1 MTVPADLDAE
11 LGAVGAV
18 IERQGQGL
26 DELTA
31 PGLFIAPAAVELLRI
46 VQEMQREGLPID
58 SVSVA
63 RRSKNAV
70 LVNQAVDLGAPGIA
84 FHLPTL
90 RRKAKLR
97 AIQQAATQTLALV
110 DRLDQRA
117 DDIDDELAEAV
128 AAADAERRQ
137 ACDRFGTSTDAG
149 FPLWTSADFDTYQ
162 PPADCDI
169 LGQAIL
175 RQGSL
180 SLLMGQP
187 GLGKS
192 TASFALAV
200 ANVRGDRDF
209 AGIPLCQNP
218 RRWLFIGN
226 ENGPDRWKAHFGAAA
241 QTMNQAERK
250 GLRSQIAVAAL
261 FDGEA
266 SDLSMPDN
274 ENRLEA
280 TVRAAQADV
289 VVLDPWTEIVPNEID
304 STVVRAAI
312 GSLRRAIRRANH
324 RAATLVVCHAKA
336 GREMVADSLGNFG
349 AGNAQRG
356 NRMLYSSA
364 RSALLMVPH
373 DEDGTDLVLSLAKCN
388 DGPPLNP
395 RRIAFD
401 REAFRY
407 RVNADFDV
415 QAWTAGLRAKTRP
428 KRKVDP
434 ETIESLVREGHTTTK
449 AIVEQLASRGS
460 ERSVKEA
467 IASAVEIGLLRRT
480 GHGTYALNLE

>member
-1 MTVPADLDAE
+1 MTYPADIDAE

-26 DELTA
+26 DELAA
-31 PGLFIAPAAVELLRI
+31 PGLFTEPAAVELLRI
-46 VQEMQREGLPID
+46 VQEMHQEGLPID
-58 SVSVA
+58 SVTVA
-63 RRSKNAV
+63 RRTKYPV
-70 LVNQAVDLGAPGIA
+70 LVNQAVDLGAPGLA
-84 FHLPTL
+84 FHLPML

-97 AIQQAATQTLALV
+97 AAQHFANQTLAIV
-110 DRLDQRA
+110 DRLDHRA
-117 DDIDDELAEAV
+117 DDIDEELAEAI
-128 AAADAERRQ
+128 AATDAERRQ
-137 ACDRFGTSTDAG
+137 AFDQFGTSNNAG
-149 FPLWTSADFDTYQ
+149 FSVWRSSDFDSYQ
-162 PPADCDI
+162 PPEDRDI

-200 ANVRGDRDF
+200 ANVRGDHSF
-209 AGIPLCQNP
+209 AGIPLCPRP

-226 ENGPDRWKAHFGAAA
+226 ENGPDRWKAHFADAAG
-241 QTMNQAERK
+241 TMTSDQREA
-250 GLRSQIAVAAL
+250 LRSNIAVAAL
-261 FDGEA
+261 FDGESA
-266 SDLSMPDN
+266 DMSLPDQ
-274 ENRLEA
+274 EHRLEA

-336 GREMVADSLGNFG
+336 GREMVADSIGNFG
-349 AGNAQRG
+349 AGTAQRG

-364 RSALLMVPH
+364 RAALLMVPH
-373 DEDGTDLVLSLAKCN
+373 DEEGTDLVLTLAKCN

-407 RVNADFDV
+407 RVNANFDV

-434 ETIESLVREGHTTTK
+434 ETIEGLVREGHTTPK
-449 AIVEQLASRGS
+449 ALVTHLADRAS

-480 GHGTYALNLE
+480 GHGSYALNLE

>member
-1 MTVPADLDAE
+1 MTLPADPEAE
-11 LGAVGAV
+11 LGAIGAV
-18 IERQGQGL
+18 IWANGAGL
-26 DELTA
+26 DSLATGLFTA
-31 PGLFIAPAAVELLRI
+31 PPAIELLRI
-46 VQEMQREGLPID
+46 VQDLHHEGLTID
-58 SVSVA
+58 SVTVG
-63 RRSKNAV
+63 RRSNNPL
-70 LVNQAVDLGAPGIA
+70 LVSQAVDQGTPGIA
-84 FHLPTL
+84 FHLPQL

-97 AIQQAATQTLALV
+97 AVQQAATQQLALV
-110 DRLDQRA
+110 DRLDRRA
-117 DDIDDELAEAV
+117 DDIDAELAEEIAV
-128 AAADAERRQ
+128 TDAERQQ
-137 ACDRFGTSTDAG
+137 AFDRFGTSTNAG
-149 FPLWTSADFDTYQ
+149 FPLWTSADFDSYQ

-226 ENGPDRWKAHFGAAA
+226 ENGPDRWKAHFAAAA
-241 QTMNQAERK
+241 QTMSQAEREA
-250 GLRSQIAVAAL
+250 LRSQIAVAAL

-280 TVRAAQADV
+280 TVREAQADV
-289 VVLDPWTEIVPNEID
+289 VVVDPWTEIVPNEID

-312 GSLRRAIRRANH
+312 GSLRRAIRRANRH
-324 RAATLVVCHAKA
+324 AATLVVCHAKA

-356 NRMLYSSA
+356 NRLLFSSA
-364 RSALLMVPH
+364 RAALLMVPF
-373 DEDGTDLVLSLAKCN
+373 DEEGTDLVISLAKCN
-388 DGPPLNP
+388 DGPPLSP

-415 QAWTAGLRAKTRP
+415 QAWTEGLRAKTRP
-428 KRKVDP
+428 KRKVDAA
-434 ETIESLVREGHTTTK
+434 TIESLVRAGHNTTK
-449 AIVEQLASRGS
+449 AIVEQLASRAC
-460 ERSVKEA
+460 ERSTKDA
-467 IASAVEIGLLRRT
+467 IAKALDIGLLRRT
-480 GHGTYALNLE
+480 GHGTYAINLE

>member
-1 MTVPADLDAE
+1 MTYPANFEAE
-11 LGAVGAV
+11 LGAIGAV
-18 IERQGQGL
+18 IWANGAGL
-26 DELTA
+26 DSLT
-31 PGLFIAPAAVELLRI
+31 PGLFTSPPAIELLRI
-46 VQEMQREGLPID
+46 VQDLHQEGLKID
-58 SVSVA
+58 SVTVGM
-63 RRSKNAV
+63 RSKDPQ
-70 LVNQAVDLGAPGIA
+70 LVDQAVDHGTPGLA
-84 FHLPTL
+84 FHLPQL
-90 RRKAKLR
+90 RQKAKLR
-97 AIQQAATQTLALV
+97 AVQQAATQQLALV
-110 DRLDQRA
+110 DRLDRRA
-117 DDIDDELAEAV
+117 DDIDSELSEEI
-128 AAADAERRQ
+128 AATDAERRQ
-137 ACDRFGTSTDAG
+137 AFDRFGTSINAG
-149 FPLWTSADFDTYQ
+149 FSVWRSSDFDSYQ
-162 PPADCDI
+162 PPEDRDI

-200 ANVRGDRDF
+200 ANVRGDHSF
-209 AGIPLCQNP
+209 AGIPLCPRP

-226 ENGPDRWKAHFGAAA
+226 ENGPDRWKAHFADAAG
-241 QTMNQAERK
+241 TMTSDQREA
-250 GLRSQIAVAAL
+250 LRSNIAVAAL
-261 FDGEA
+261 FDGESA
-266 SDLSMPDN
+266 DMSLPDQ
-274 ENRLEA
+274 EHRLEA

-312 GSLRRAIRRANH
+312 GSLRRAIRRANRH
-324 RAATLVVCHAKA
+324 AATLVVCHAKA
-336 GREMVADSLGNFG
+336 GREMVADSIGNFG
-349 AGNAQRG
+349 AGTAQRG
-356 NRMLYSSA
+356 NRMLFSSA

-415 QAWTAGLRAKTRP
+415 QAWTEGLRAKTRP

-434 ETIESLVREGHTTTK
+434 ETIERLVRAGHTTTK
-449 AIVEQLASRGS
+449 AIVEQLASRAG
-460 ERSVKEA
+460 ERSTKDA
-467 IASAVEIGLLRRT
+467 ISNAVEIGLLRRT
-480 GHGTYALNLE
+480 GHGTYAINLE

>member
-1 MTVPADLDAE
+1 MTLPADLEAE
-11 LGAVGAV
+11 LGAIGAV
-18 IERQGQGL
+18 IWANGAGL
-26 DELTA
+26 DSLATGLFTA
-31 PGLFIAPAAVELLRI
+31 PPAIELLRI
-46 VQEMQREGLPID
+46 VQDLHHEGLTID
-58 SVSVA
+58 SVTVG
-63 RRSKNAV
+63 RRSNNPL
-70 LVNQAVDLGAPGIA
+70 LVSQAVDLGTPGIA
-84 FHLPTL
+84 FHLSQL

-97 AIQQAATQTLALV
+97 AVQQAATQQLALV
-110 DRLDQRA
+110 DRLDRRA
-117 DDIDDELAEAV
+117 DDIDSELAEEIAV
-128 AAADAERRQ
+128 TDAERQQ
-137 ACDRFGTSTDAG
+137 AFDRFGTSTNAG
-149 FPLWTSADFDTYQ
+149 FPLWTSADFDSYQ
-162 PPADCDI
+162 PPADYDI
-169 LGQAIL
+169 LGEAIL

-226 ENGPDRWKAHFGAAA
+226 ENGPDRWKAHFAAAA
-241 QTMNQAERK
+241 QTMSQSEREA
-250 GLRSQIAVAAL
+250 LRSQIAVAAL

-274 ENRLEA
+274 ENRLAA

-289 VVLDPWTEIVPNEID
+289 VVVDPWTEIVPNEID

-312 GSLRRAIRRANH
+312 GSLRRAIRRANRH
-324 RAATLVVCHAKA
+324 AATLVVCHAKA

-356 NRMLYSSA
+356 NRLLFSSA
-364 RSALLMVPH
+364 RAALLMVPF
-373 DEDGTDLVLSLAKCN
+373 DEEGTDLVISLAKCN
-388 DGPPLNP
+388 DGPPLSA

-415 QAWTAGLRAKTRP
+415 QAWTEGLRAKTRP
-428 KRKVDP
+428 KRKVDAA
-434 ETIESLVREGHTTTK
+434 TIESLVRAGHKTTK
-449 AIVEQLASRGS
+449 AIVEQLASRAS
-460 ERSVKEA
+460 ERSAKDA
-467 IASAVEIGLLRRT
+467 IANAVEIGLLRRT
-480 GHGTYALNLE
+480 GHGSYTLNLE